1 MCFEA
6 AKIACLVVV
15 ACLAG
20 CGKTDPSVPRVDLRG
35 TVTWGGRPVPA
46 GFVIFSPDASK
57 HNSGP
62 QGMAAI
68 VNGKYDTRG
77 TDGRAAVPGP
87 LVATIQGFDGIPAG
101 EERSRGMRLF
111 MPFELPVEVSDSS
124 GELDIAVPDSVAP
137 LPR

>member
-1 MCFEA
+1 MRNAERRIGFGL
-6 AKIACLVVV
+6 ISIMSLVVIV
-15 ACLAG
+15 TSAG
-20 CGKTDPSVPRVDLRG
+20 CGKTDSSVPRVDLRG

-77 TDGRAAVPGP
+77 TDGRAAVPG
-87 LVATIQGFDGIPAG
+87 
-101 EERSRGMRLF
+101 
-111 MPFELPVEVSDSS
+111 
-124 GELDIAVPDSVAP
+124 
-137 LPR
+137 